1 MGKPIRETIAALVVA
16 AGRGTR
22 AGAGIPKQYRF
33 LDGIPVLT
41 RTLRALCAE
50 PAIATIVVAI
60 HPDDEGLY
68 AACIA
73 ALDESERARLLSPV
87 HGAAT
92 RQSSVHAGLCVLDA
106 STCPHVLVHDAARPF
121 LSRDLIQR
129 ACMALV
135 RHDAALPG
143 IPVTDTIKQVTDDGR
158 VTHTPPRDGLRAVQ
172 TPQAFRLAPLLA
184 AHRRA
189 LDAGMTGFT
198 DDGALAEWAGMD
210 VHVFAGDPD
219 NVKLTHEADFLRY
232 AENDGVPR
240 MISRMATG
248 FDVHIFGPGNHVMLG
263 GVAVPHAHGV
273 VAHSD
278 GDVVLHALTDA
289 VLGALAEGD
298 IGTHFPPSDP
308 QWRHASSD
316 RFLAFAAARVRERG
330 GVIDFLDA
338 TILCERPRIGPH
350 REAMRAQIAQIAGI
364 DADCVSIKATTTE
377 KLGFTGRGEGIAA
390 QAAAT
395 IRLPVTRQSG
405 DTA

>member
-1 MGKPIRETIAALVVA
+1 MGELNRKAIAALVVA
-16 AGRGTR
+16 AGRGMR
-22 AGAGIPKQYRF
+22 AGAGLPKQYRL

-41 RTLRALCAE
+41 HTLRALCAH
-50 PAIATIVVAI
+50 PDITTIVVAI
-60 HPDDEGLY
+60 HADDAALY
-68 AACIA
+68 ADCIA
-73 ALDESERARLLSPV
+73 KLEPRERDRLLAPV
-87 HGAAT
+87 HGGAT
-92 RQSSVHAGLCVLDA
+92 RQESVFAGLLA
-106 STCPHVLVHDAARPF
+106 LETSACPHVLVHDAARPF
-121 LSRDLIQR
+121 LGRDLCDR
-129 ACMALV
+129 ACAALA

-143 IPVTDTIKQVTDDGR
+143 IPVTDTIKQIDDDGR
-158 VTHTPPRDGLRAVQ
+158 VTMTPQRDSLRAVQ

-189 LDAGMTGFT
+189 LERGETGFT
-198 DDGALAEWAGMD
+198 DDGALAEWAGMA
-210 VHVFAGDPD
+210 VHVFPGDPQ
-219 NVKLTHEADFLRY
+219 NIKLTHEADFERTVR
-232 AENDGVPR
+232 ATGEQA

-248 FDVHIFGPGNHVMLG
+248 FDVHVFGPGDHVMLG
-263 GVAVPHAHGV
+263 GVAVPHAQGV

-289 VLGALAEGD
+289 LLGALAEGD

-308 QWRHASSD
+308 QWSHASSD

-330 GVIDFLDA
+330 GEIDFLDA
-338 TILCERPRIGPH
+338 TILCERPKIGPH

-395 IRLPVTRQSG
+395 IRLPAGRQSG